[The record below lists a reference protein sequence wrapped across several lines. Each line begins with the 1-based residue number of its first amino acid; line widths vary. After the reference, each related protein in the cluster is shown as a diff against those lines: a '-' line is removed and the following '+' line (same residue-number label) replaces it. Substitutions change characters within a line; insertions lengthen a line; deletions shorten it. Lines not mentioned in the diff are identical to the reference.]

1 MINDVLSV
9 LMREFNYCEMRY
21 KPEMVDGMRVGLML
35 AFESAKAGK
44 PFSRELHGYLL
55 RLNSQVISLKELKS
69 VLFEIPDIQ
78 VTEAVFACSFL
89 NFEDNSLNSRRD
101 FVIGFK
107 SVYEISMQAFLEII
121 NFSRD
126 PRVFEVDLKI
136 YFDAMMTLV
145 VGLERK
151 ILELSVIVAR

>member
-1 MINDVLSV
+1 MNNDPVGLII
-9 LMREFNYCEMRY
+9 REFNYCAMPY
-21 KPEMVDGMRVGLML
+21 KLEMVDGMRVGLVL
-35 AFESAKAGK
+35 AFESARVGK

-69 VLFEIPDIQ
+69 VLCEIPDIQ
-78 VTEAVFACSFL
+78 VTEAVFACNFL
-89 NFEDNSLNSRRD
+89 SFEDNSLSSRRD

-107 SVYEISMQAFLEII
+107 TLYEISMQAFLEII

-126 PRVFEVDLKI
+126 PRAIDVDLKI
-136 YFDAMMTLV
+136 YFDSMMTLI

-151 ILELSVIVAR
+151 ILEVSVVVSN